1 MGAIARDMGYDTNHD
16 QLTGFWRNSKPSGG
30 GPNWICADTAARAGV
45 RAAKRA
51 GPACSAVEET
61 VEIESM
67 IADES
72 EESSARFLAL
82 GAFLSG
88 RSIYKVCFGR
98 NDRRTKLTTGTDASR
113 GPTVRST

>member
-1 MGAIARDMGYDTNHD
+1 M
-16 QLTGFWRNSKPSGG
+16 
-30 GPNWICADTAARAGV
+30 

-82 GAFLSG
+82 GAFCRG
-88 RSIYKVCFGR
+88 GACFFFKVCFAR
-98 NDRRTKLTTGTDASR
+98 NDRRTKLIAGTDASR

>member
-1 MGAIARDMGYDTNHD
+1 MGAIAGDMGNDTNHD
-16 QLTGFWRNSKPSGG
+16 QLTGFWRTSKPSGG

-45 RAAKRA
+45 RAARRA

-72 EESSARFLAL
+72 EESSAQDSWRPLGPFCRG
-82 GAFLSG
+82 GAFIKFALPG
-88 RSIYKVCFGR
+88 
-98 NDRRTKLTTGTDASR
+98 TTGVHS
-113 GPTVRST
+113 